1 MYCDEPAP
9 IRQCVTYWQ
18 YRYDFHPLS
27 WLAGAHKL
35 DSSEATGP
43 FTTITR
49 KRSIEGINRSA
60 LNNAYHTTNLP
71 SWKAQ
76 LGWRPDWTDRQVIST
91 YLCVRSKAL
100 PGSGV
105 VDTTFVP
112 SFSWKL
118 RDKRVNW
125 VKKIYIGAISNKP
138 WIQGL
143 RRTIPG
149 LRKST
154 LCA

>member
-1 MYCDEPAP
+1 MS
-9 IRQCVTYWQ
+9 RRVTYWQ

-43 FTTITR
+43 FRTITR
-49 KRSIEGINRSA
+49 KCSIEGINRSA
-60 LNNAYHTTNLP
+60 LNNAYHTINLP

-76 LGWRPDWTDRQVIST
+76 IGWRTDRTNRQVIST
-91 YLCVRSKAL
+91 YLCVRSTAL

-112 SFSWKL
+112 SFNWTL
-118 RDKRVNW
+118 RDKRVDW
-125 VKKIYIGAISNKP
+125 VKIGQSQVCANKP